1 MNGFELKLKTAR
13 PRPICY
19 QVRFQLNDLVYTRMA
34 DAPIPPLTA
43 EAASDGK
50 ELETSARLSAVID
63 DYFLSPEWHSLADST
78 RRNWKLILERIR
90 KRWGQETTLWWSQP
104 QRVSDV
110 VRWRNESASQ
120 PRKADHQ
127 ITVLHHLLSW
137 ARLHGEVSINAA
149 ADIPRLY
156 KNGGRAEIIWHDEE
170 IDRFCANAPVQVA
183 DGMRLVVLTGLRRAD
198 LVGLCWHEIESVK
211 ISRVT
216 LKSRRRRKRAIIPMT
231 PTLRDLLAELR
242 TRPRKSGVETV
253 LVNSIG
259 DAWSPDGFG
268 HRFNAVR
275 DRLDIRH
282 SDGRKKHLHDVR
294 GTYATQL
301 VRYGLSDQE
310 IADIL
315 GWSANQV
322 ADIRKIYVQDDAAI
336 QAIGERIAK
345 ASVSYAAGW
354 LA

>member
-1 MNGFELKLKTAR
+1 MNPAGSDIFASPPKSHL
-13 PRPICY
+13 Y
-19 QVRFQLNDLVYTRMA
+19 QVTFEIGSIPRDTTAFPGNPAMSTMLTR
-34 DAPIPPLTA
+34 APSSPSPVQRPLS
-43 EAASDGK
+43 E
-50 ELETSARLSAVID
+50 VID
-63 DYFLSPEWHSLADST
+63 TYLHSPEWRSLADST
-78 RRNWKLILERIR
+78 KRNWKLILERIR
-90 KRWGQETTLWWSQP
+90 RRWGHESTQSWSQP
-104 QRVSDV
+104 HRVSDV
-110 VRWRNESASQ
+110 VKWRNESSFQ

-137 ARLHGEVSINAA
+137 ARLHGEVTINAA
-149 ADIPRLY
+149 TDIPRLY

-170 IDRFCANAPVQVA
+170 IDRFCANAPTPVA
-183 DGMRLVVLTGLRRAD
+183 DGMRLAALTGLRRAD
-198 LVGLCWHEIESVK
+198 LVGLRWDEVEAVK

-231 PTLRDLLAELR
+231 PALRDLLETLR
-242 TRPRKSGVETV
+242 TRNRQPDVETV
-253 LVNSIG
+253 LINSKG
-259 DAWSPDGFG
+259 EAWSADGFG

-294 GTYATQL
+294 GTYATSL

-310 IADIL
+310 VADIL
-315 GWSANQV
+315 GWASNQV

-345 ASVSYAAGW
+345 SQS
-354 LA
+354 